1 MRVWGKCGII
11 TSDLKSAGSGFC
23 RAKARLSAHR
33 TSENILPLNLL
44 SDDKI
49 RRTAVSVY
57 TDLIYGIITSDLK
70 SAGSGFCRAKARLS
84 AHRTSENILPLN
96 LLSDDK
102 IRRTAVS
109 VYTDLIYGIINF
121 ITFVKSLFFQKSA
134 CSQSLSPLGHSD
146 SFDSV
151 QPWSFV
157 ASASC
162 TDFVRPLVS
171 IHAKAECGA
180 TPKARTL
187 WLLAKSFARCKT
199 SRASN
204 AKHPFL
210 KVM

>member
-23 RAKARLSAHR
+23 RAKARLAEHR

-70 SAGSGFCRAKARLS
+70 SAGSGFCRAKARL
-84 AHRTSENILPLN
+84 AEHRTSENILPLN

-109 VYTDLIYGIINF
+109 VYTDLIYGIIIYSFRKNLF
-121 ITFVKSLFFQKSA
+121 PTVTQNPIIKIIYVFRQPGRHSLSLFH
-134 CSQSLSPLGHSD
+134 CSFHIMYKNL
-146 SFDSV
+146 
-151 QPWSFV
+151 
-157 ASASC
+157 
-162 TDFVRPLVS
+162 
-171 IHAKAECGA
+171 
-180 TPKARTL
+180 PKGRTI
-187 WLLAKSFARCKT
+187 
-199 SRASN
+199 
-204 AKHPFL
+204 
-210 KVM
+210 